1 MGLALD
7 SHTLNVNIHFS
18 ALILGGLSNGEW
30 YRLTTIQVPQNS
42 LARTLVGYDSIHS
55 HTEQWDQKLSSKF
68 NVMAH
73 QLLAQLAWAFQVA
86 TWLHVQS
93 KLSPLQSWPATQ
105 AAIQSDEEE
114 FLAPSHVKVQTTVK
128 TKSEN
133 EQESD
138 FNLEMLQECLS

>member
-1 MGLALD
+1 M
-7 SHTLNVNIHFS
+7 
-18 ALILGGLSNGEW
+18 
-30 YRLTTIQVPQNS
+30 
-42 LARTLVGYDSIHS
+42 AR
-55 HTEQWDQKLSSKF
+55 
-68 NVMAH
+68 

-86 TWLHVQS
+86 TWLHV
-93 KLSPLQSWPATQ
+93 QSWPATQ

-128 TKSEN
+128 TNSEN